1 MIQKRQIIAA
11 AAGVLLGYGIW
22 AAAQNFGGTA
32 DGGAGNAGYGRMADA
47 GGGAGAAGNTAAG
60 SGGLGA
66 DGTGVG
72 ADGSGLAGT
81 GRSADG
87 SGGSGAG
94 RSADGSGL
102 AGTGRSADGSSGTDF
117 SALSEVPELNEQEL
131 AAVRRLAAAV
141 KSGSKERIAA
151 ELLADGDTLSWLYYE
166 TFGEERYRYDGT
178 EFRADLAGEGLVL
191 TGAASVFYGSFG
203 ENGPEGRCTALQ
215 AVELE
220 KPRYDYSEGTWK
232 DGRMDG
238 AGVSGY
244 RYYQGPPQGEAEEVR
259 KEGRFVRG
267 KMEGTIT
274 YRNTGSDGVTATY
287 TMEVKEGVT
296 QPDDRWIPGPEEGI
310 YHLEADDNP
319 AYAYALTEEEMKQPR
334 WVNLLVWDVEE

>member
-1 MIQKRQIIAA
+1 MIQKRQMIAA

-32 DGGAGNAGYGRMADA
+32 DGGAGNTGYGRMADA
-47 GGGAGAAGNTAAG
+47 GGGAGAAGNTGAG
-60 SGGLGA
+60 ASGGLGA
-66 DGTGVG
+66 DGTGG
-72 ADGSGLAGT
+72 ADGSGLAGA
-81 GRSADG
+81 GQSA
-87 SGGSGAG
+87 SGGM
-94 RSADGSGL
+94 D
-102 AGTGRSADGSSGTDF
+102 SS
-117 SALSEVPELNEQEL
+117 SQSEAPELNEQER
-131 AAVRRLAAAV
+131 AAVQRLAAAV
-141 KSGSKERIAA
+141 KSGNKERIAS

-178 EFRADLAGEGLVL
+178 EFRTDLAGEGMVL

-220 KPRYDYSEGTWK
+220 KPRYDYSEVIWK

-244 RYYQGPPQGEAEEVR
+244 RYYQGPPQGEAEEIR
-259 KEGRFVRG
+259 REGRFVRG

-296 QPDDRWIPGPEEGI
+296 QPDDRWIPGPEEGV

>member
-1 MIQKRQIIAA
+1 M
-11 AAGVLLGYGIW
+11 
-22 AAAQNFGGTA
+22 
-32 DGGAGNAGYGRMADA
+32 
-47 GGGAGAAGNTAAG
+47 
-60 SGGLGA
+60 
-66 DGTGVG
+66 
-72 ADGSGLAGT
+72 
-81 GRSADG
+81 
-87 SGGSGAG
+87 
-94 RSADGSGL
+94 
-102 AGTGRSADGSSGTDF
+102 
-117 SALSEVPELNEQEL
+117 
-131 AAVRRLAAAV
+131 
-141 KSGSKERIAA
+141 
-151 ELLADGDTLSWLYYE
+151 
-166 TFGEERYRYDGT
+166 
-178 EFRADLAGEGLVL
+178 VL

-220 KPRYDYSEGTWK
+220 KPRYDYSEGIWK

-244 RYYQGPPQGEAEEVR
+244 RYYQGPPQGEAEEIR
-259 KEGRFVRG
+259 REGRFVRG

-296 QPDDRWIPGPEEGI
+296 QPDDRWIQGPEEGV

>member
-1 MIQKRQIIAA
+1 MIQKRQMIAA

-32 DGGAGNAGYGRMADA
+32 DGGAGNTGYGRMADA
-47 GGGAGAAGNTAAG
+47 GGGAAGNTGAG
-60 SGGLGA
+60 ASGGMGA
-66 DGTGVG
+66 DGTGG
-72 ADGSGLAGT
+72 ADGSGLAG
-81 GRSADG
+81 
-87 SGGSGAG
+87 AG
-94 RSADGSGL
+94 RSASG
-102 AGTGRSADGSSGTDF
+102 GMDSF
-117 SALSEVPELNEQEL
+117 SQSEAPELNEQER
-131 AAVRRLAAAV
+131 AAVQRLAAAV
-141 KSGSKERIAA
+141 KSGNKERIAS

-178 EFRADLAGEGLVL
+178 EFRTDLAGEGMVL

-220 KPRYDYSEGTWK
+220 KPRYDYSEGIWK

-244 RYYQGPPQGEAEEVR
+244 RYYQGPPQGEAEEIR
-259 KEGRFVRG
+259 REGRFVRG

-296 QPDDRWIPGPEEGI
+296 QPDDRWIPGPEEGV

>member
-32 DGGAGNAGYGRMADA
+32 DGGAGNTGYGRMADA
-47 GGGAGAAGNTAAG
+47 GDGAGASGNTGTGA
-60 SGGLGA
+60 SGGP
-66 DGTGVG
+66 G
-72 ADGSGLAGT
+72 ADGSGLAG
-81 GRSADG
+81 
-87 SGGSGAG
+87 AG
-94 RSADGSGL
+94 RSASG
-102 AGTGRSADGSSGTDF
+102 GMDSSSRSEA
-117 SALSEVPELNEQEL
+117 PELNEQER
-131 AAVRRLAAAV
+131 AAVQRLAAAV
-141 KSGSKERIAA
+141 KSGNKERIAS

-178 EFRADLAGEGLVL
+178 EFRTDLAGEGMVL

-220 KPRYDYSEGTWK
+220 KPRYDYSEGIWK

-244 RYYQGPPQGEAEEVR
+244 RYYQGPPQGEAEEIR
-259 KEGRFVRG
+259 REGRFVRG

-296 QPDDRWIPGPEEGI
+296 QPDDRWIPGPEEGV

-319 AYAYALTEEEMKQPR
+319 AYAYALTEEEMKQSR

>member
-1 MIQKRQIIAA
+1 MIQKRQMIAA

-32 DGGAGNAGYGRMADA
+32 DGGAGNTGYGRMADA
-47 GGGAGAAGNTAAG
+47 GGGAGAAGNTGAG
-60 SGGLGA
+60 ASDGLGA
-66 DGTGVG
+66 DGTGG
-72 ADGSGLAGT
+72 ADGSGLAGA
-81 GRSADG
+81 GQSA
-87 SGGSGAG
+87 SGGMDSSS
-94 RSADGSGL
+94 RSEA
-102 AGTGRSADGSSGTDF
+102 
-117 SALSEVPELNEQEL
+117 PELNEQER
-131 AAVRRLAAAV
+131 AAVQRLAAAV
-141 KSGSKERIAA
+141 KSGNKERIAS

-178 EFRADLAGEGLVL
+178 EFRTDLAGEGMVL

-220 KPRYDYSEGTWK
+220 KPRYDYSEGIWK

-244 RYYQGPPQGEAEEVR
+244 RYYQGPPQGEAEEIR
-259 KEGRFVRG
+259 REGRFVRG

-296 QPDDRWIPGPEEGI
+296 QPDDRWIPGPEEGV

>member
-32 DGGAGNAGYGRMADA
+32 DGGAGNTGYGRMADA
-47 GGGAGAAGNTAAG
+47 GDGAGASGNT
-60 SGGLGA
+60 
-66 DGTGVG
+66 GTGASGRPG
-72 ADGSGLAGT
+72 ADGSGLAG
-81 GRSADG
+81 
-87 SGGSGAG
+87 AG
-94 RSADGSGL
+94 RSASG
-102 AGTGRSADGSSGTDF
+102 GMDSSSRSEA
-117 SALSEVPELNEQEL
+117 PELNEQER
-131 AAVRRLAAAV
+131 AAVQRLAAAV
-141 KSGSKERIAA
+141 KSGNKERIAS

-178 EFRADLAGEGLVL
+178 EFRMDLAGEGMVL

-220 KPRYDYSEGTWK
+220 KPRYDYSEGIWK

-244 RYYQGPPQGEAEEVR
+244 RYYQGPPQGEAEEIR
-259 KEGRFVRG
+259 REGRFVRG

-296 QPDDRWIPGPEEGI
+296 QPDDRWIPGPEEGV

>member
-32 DGGAGNAGYGRMADA
+32 DGGAGNTGYGRMADA
-47 GGGAGAAGNTAAG
+47 GDGAGASGNTGAG
-60 SGGLGA
+60 ASGGL
-66 DGTGVG
+66 G
-72 ADGSGLAGT
+72 ADGSGLAG
-81 GRSADG
+81 
-87 SGGSGAG
+87 AG
-94 RSADGSGL
+94 RSASG
-102 AGTGRSADGSSGTDF
+102 GMDSSSRSEA
-117 SALSEVPELNEQEL
+117 PELNEQEW
-131 AAVRRLAAAV
+131 ATVQRLAAAV
-141 KSGSKERIAA
+141 KSGNKERIAS

-178 EFRADLAGEGLVL
+178 EFRTDLAGEGMVL

-220 KPRYDYSEGTWK
+220 KPRYDYSEGIWK

-244 RYYQGPPQGEAEEVR
+244 RYYQGPPQGEAEEIR
-259 KEGRFVRG
+259 REGRFVRG

-296 QPDDRWIPGPEEGI
+296 QPDDRWIPGPEEGV

>member
-1 MIQKRQIIAA
+1 MIQKRQMIAA

-32 DGGAGNAGYGRMADA
+32 DGGAGNTGYGRMADA
-47 GGGAGAAGNTAAG
+47 GGGAGAAGNTGAG
-60 SGGLGA
+60 ASGGM
-66 DGTGVG
+66 D
-72 ADGSGLAGT
+72 
-81 GRSADG
+81 
-87 SGGSGAG
+87 
-94 RSADGSGL
+94 
-102 AGTGRSADGSSGTDF
+102 SS
-117 SALSEVPELNEQEL
+117 SQSEAPELNEQER
-131 AAVRRLAAAV
+131 AAVQRLAAAV
-141 KSGSKERIAA
+141 KSGNKERIAS

-178 EFRADLAGEGLVL
+178 EFRTDLAGEGMVL

-220 KPRYDYSEGTWK
+220 KPRYDYSEGIWK

-244 RYYQGPPQGEAEEVR
+244 RYYQGPPQGEAEEIR
-259 KEGRFVRG
+259 REGRFVRG

-296 QPDDRWIPGPEEGI
+296 QPDDRWIPGPEEGV

>member
-32 DGGAGNAGYGRMADA
+32 DGGAGNTGYGRMADA
-47 GGGAGAAGNTAAG
+47 GDGAGASGNTGTGA
-60 SGGLGA
+60 SGGL
-66 DGTGVG
+66 G
-72 ADGSGLAGT
+72 ADGSGLAG
-81 GRSADG
+81 
-87 SGGSGAG
+87 AG
-94 RSADGSGL
+94 RSASG
-102 AGTGRSADGSSGTDF
+102 GMDSSSRSEA
-117 SALSEVPELNEQEL
+117 PELNEQER
-131 AAVRRLAAAV
+131 AAVQRLAAAV
-141 KSGSKERIAA
+141 KSGNKERIAS

-178 EFRADLAGEGLVL
+178 EFRTDLAGEGMVL

-220 KPRYDYSEGTWK
+220 KPRYDYSEGIWK

-244 RYYQGPPQGEAEEVR
+244 RYYQGPPQGEAEEIR
-259 KEGRFVRG
+259 REGRFVRG

-296 QPDDRWIPGPEEGI
+296 QPDDRWIPGPEEGV

>member
-1 MIQKRQIIAA
+1 MIQKRQMIAA

-32 DGGAGNAGYGRMADA
+32 DGGAGNTGYGRMADA
-47 GGGAGAAGNTAAG
+47 GGGAGAAGNTGAG
-60 SGGLGA
+60 ASGGLGA
-66 DGTGVG
+66 DGTGG
-72 ADGSGLAGT
+72 ADGSGLAGA
-81 GRSADG
+81 GQSV
-87 SGGSGAG
+87 SGGM
-94 RSADGSGL
+94 D
-102 AGTGRSADGSSGTDF
+102 SS
-117 SALSEVPELNEQEL
+117 SQSEAPELNEQER
-131 AAVRRLAAAV
+131 AAVQRLAAAV
-141 KSGSKERIAA
+141 KSGNKERIAS

-178 EFRADLAGEGLVL
+178 EFRTDLAGEGMVL

-220 KPRYDYSEGTWK
+220 KPRYDYSEGIWK

-244 RYYQGPPQGEAEEVR
+244 RYYQGPPQGEAEEIR
-259 KEGRFVRG
+259 REGRFVRG

-296 QPDDRWIPGPEEGI
+296 QPDDRWIPGPEEGV

>member
-1 MIQKRQIIAA
+1 MIQKRQMIAA

-32 DGGAGNAGYGRMADA
+32 DGGAGNTGYGRMADA
-47 GGGAGAAGNTAAG
+47 GGGAGAAGNTGAG
-60 SGGLGA
+60 ASGGLGA
-66 DGTGVG
+66 DGTGG
-72 ADGSGLAGT
+72 ADGSGLAG
-81 GRSADG
+81 
-87 SGGSGAG
+87 AG
-94 RSADGSGL
+94 RSASG
-102 AGTGRSADGSSGTDF
+102 GMDSS
-117 SALSEVPELNEQEL
+117 SQSEAPELNEQEL
-131 AAVRRLAAAV
+131 AAVQRLAAAV
-141 KSGSKERIAA
+141 KSGDKERIAS

-178 EFRADLAGEGLVL
+178 EFRTDLAGEGMVL

-220 KPRYDYSEGTWK
+220 KPRYDYSEGIWK

-244 RYYQGPPQGEAEEVR
+244 RYYQGPPQGEAEEIR
-259 KEGRFVRG
+259 REGRFVRG

-296 QPDDRWIPGPEEGI
+296 QPDDRWIPGPEEGV

>member
-1 MIQKRQIIAA
+1 MIQKRQMIAA

-32 DGGAGNAGYGRMADA
+32 DGGAGNTGYGRMADA
-47 GGGAGAAGNTAAG
+47 GGGAGAAGNTGAG
-60 SGGLGA
+60 ASGGLGA
-66 DGTGVG
+66 DGTGG
-72 ADGSGLAGT
+72 ADGSGLAGA
-81 GRSADG
+81 GQSA
-87 SGGSGAG
+87 SGGM
-94 RSADGSGL
+94 D
-102 AGTGRSADGSSGTDF
+102 SS
-117 SALSEVPELNEQEL
+117 SQSEAPELNEQER
-131 AAVRRLAAAV
+131 AAVQRLAAAV
-141 KSGSKERIAA
+141 KSGNKERIAS

-178 EFRADLAGEGLVL
+178 EFRTDLAGEGMVL

-220 KPRYDYSEGTWK
+220 NPRYDYSEGTWK

>member
-1 MIQKRQIIAA
+1 MP
-11 AAGVLLGYGIW
+11 
-22 AAAQNFGGTA
+22 GTRDMEGWRTPEA
-32 DGGAGNAGYGRMADA
+32 EPGQPETR
-47 GGGAGAAGNTAAG
+47 

-66 DGTGVG
+66 DGTGG
-72 ADGSGLAGT
+72 ADGSGLAG
-81 GRSADG
+81 
-87 SGGSGAG
+87 AG
-94 RSADGSGL
+94 RSASG
-102 AGTGRSADGSSGTDF
+102 GMDSS
-117 SALSEVPELNEQEL
+117 SKSEAPELNEQER
-131 AAVRRLAAAV
+131 AAVQRLAAAV
-141 KSGSKERIAA
+141 KSGNKERIAS

-178 EFRADLAGEGLVL
+178 EFRTDLAGEGMVL

-220 KPRYDYSEGTWK
+220 KPRYDYSEGIWK

-244 RYYQGPPQGEAEEVR
+244 RYYQGPPQGEAEEIR
-259 KEGRFVRG
+259 REGRFVRG

-296 QPDDRWIPGPEEGI
+296 QPDDRWIPGPEEGV

>member
-1 MIQKRQIIAA
+1 MIQKRQMIAA

-32 DGGAGNAGYGRMADA
+32 DGGAGNTGYGRMADA
-47 GGGAGAAGNTAAG
+47 GGGAGAAGNTGAG
-60 SGGLGA
+60 ASGGLGA
-66 DGTGVG
+66 DGTGG
-72 ADGSGLAGT
+72 ADGSGLAG
-81 GRSADG
+81 
-87 SGGSGAG
+87 AG
-94 RSADGSGL
+94 RSASG
-102 AGTGRSADGSSGTDF
+102 GMDSS
-117 SALSEVPELNEQEL
+117 SKSEAPELNEQER
-131 AAVRRLAAAV
+131 AAVQRLAAAV
-141 KSGSKERIAA
+141 KSGNKERIAS

-178 EFRADLAGEGLVL
+178 EFRTDLAGEGMVL

-220 KPRYDYSEGTWK
+220 KPRYDYSEGIWK

-244 RYYQGPPQGEAEEVR
+244 RYYQGPPQGEAEEIR
-259 KEGRFVRG
+259 REGRFVRG

-296 QPDDRWIPGPEEGI
+296 QPDDRWIPGPEEGV

>member
-1 MIQKRQIIAA
+1 
-11 AAGVLLGYGIW
+11 
-22 AAAQNFGGTA
+22 
-32 DGGAGNAGYGRMADA
+32 MADA
-47 GGGAGAAGNTAAG
+47 GGGAGAAGNTGAG
-60 SGGLGA
+60 ASGGLGA
-66 DGTGVG
+66 DGTGG
-72 ADGSGLAGT
+72 ADGSGLAG
-81 GRSADG
+81 
-87 SGGSGAG
+87 AG
-94 RSADGSGL
+94 RSASG
-102 AGTGRSADGSSGTDF
+102 GMDSS
-117 SALSEVPELNEQEL
+117 SQSEAPELNEQER
-131 AAVRRLAAAV
+131 AAVQRLAAAV
-141 KSGSKERIAA
+141 KSGNKERIAS

-178 EFRADLAGEGLVL
+178 EFRTDLAGEGMVL

-220 KPRYDYSEGTWK
+220 KPRYDYSEGIWK

-244 RYYQGPPQGEAEEVR
+244 RYYQGPPQGEAEEIR
-259 KEGRFVRG
+259 REGRFVRG

-296 QPDDRWIPGPEEGI
+296 QPDDRWIPGPEEGV

>member
-1 MIQKRQIIAA
+1 MIQKRQMIAA

-32 DGGAGNAGYGRMADA
+32 DGGAGNTGYGRMADA
-47 GGGAGAAGNTAAG
+47 GGGAGAAGNTGAG
-60 SGGLGA
+60 ASDGLGA
-66 DGTGVG
+66 DGTGG
-72 ADGSGLAGT
+72 ADGSGLAGA
-81 GRSADG
+81 GQSA
-87 SGGSGAG
+87 SGGM
-94 RSADGSGL
+94 D
-102 AGTGRSADGSSGTDF
+102 SS
-117 SALSEVPELNEQEL
+117 SQSEAPELNEQER
-131 AAVRRLAAAV
+131 AAVQRLAAAV
-141 KSGSKERIAA
+141 KSGNKERIAS

-178 EFRADLAGEGLVL
+178 EFRTDLAGEGMVL

-220 KPRYDYSEGTWK
+220 KPRYDYSEGIWK

-244 RYYQGPPQGEAEEVR
+244 RYYQGPPQGEAEEIR
-259 KEGRFVRG
+259 REGRFVRG

-296 QPDDRWIPGPEEGI
+296 QPDDRWIPGPEEGV

>member
-1 MIQKRQIIAA
+1 MIQKRQMIAA

-32 DGGAGNAGYGRMADA
+32 DG
-47 GGGAGAAGNTAAG
+47 
-60 SGGLGA
+60 
-66 DGTGVG
+66 
-72 ADGSGLAGT
+72 SGLAGA
-81 GRSADG
+81 GQSA
-87 SGGSGAG
+87 SGGM
-94 RSADGSGL
+94 D
-102 AGTGRSADGSSGTDF
+102 SS
-117 SALSEVPELNEQEL
+117 SQSEAPELNEQER
-131 AAVRRLAAAV
+131 AAVQRLAAAV
-141 KSGSKERIAA
+141 KSGNKERIAS

-178 EFRADLAGEGLVL
+178 EFRTDLAGEGMVL

-220 KPRYDYSEGTWK
+220 KPRYDYSEGIWK

-244 RYYQGPPQGEAEEVR
+244 RYYQGPPQGEAEEIR
-259 KEGRFVRG
+259 REGRFVRG

-296 QPDDRWIPGPEEGI
+296 QPDDRWIPGPEEGV

>member
-32 DGGAGNAGYGRMADA
+32 DGGAGNTGYGRMADA
-47 GGGAGAAGNTAAG
+47 GDGAGASGNTGTGA
-60 SGGLGA
+60 SGGLG
-66 DGTGVG
+66 V
-72 ADGSGLAGT
+72 DGSGLAG
-81 GRSADG
+81 
-87 SGGSGAG
+87 AG
-94 RSADGSGL
+94 RSASG
-102 AGTGRSADGSSGTDF
+102 GMDSSSRSEA
-117 SALSEVPELNEQEL
+117 PELNEQER
-131 AAVRRLAAAV
+131 AAVQRLAAAV
-141 KSGSKERIAA
+141 KSGNKERIAS

-178 EFRADLAGEGLVL
+178 EFRTDLAGEGMVL

-220 KPRYDYSEGTWK
+220 KPRYDYSEGIWK

-244 RYYQGPPQGEAEEVR
+244 RYYQGPPQGEAEEIR
-259 KEGRFVRG
+259 REGRFVRG

-296 QPDDRWIPGPEEGI
+296 QPDDRWIPGPEEGV

>member
-1 MIQKRQIIAA
+1 MIQKRQMIAA

-32 DGGAGNAGYGRMADA
+32 DGGAGNTGYGRMADA
-47 GGGAGAAGNTAAG
+47 GGGAGAAGNTGAG
-60 SGGLGA
+60 ASG
-66 DGTGVG
+66 G
-72 ADGSGLAGT
+72 ADGSGLAGA
-81 GRSADG
+81 GQSA
-87 SGGSGAG
+87 SGGM
-94 RSADGSGL
+94 D
-102 AGTGRSADGSSGTDF
+102 SS
-117 SALSEVPELNEQEL
+117 SQSEAPELNEQER
-131 AAVRRLAAAV
+131 AAVQRLAAAV
-141 KSGSKERIAA
+141 KSGNKERIAS

-178 EFRADLAGEGLVL
+178 EFRTDLAGEGMVL

-220 KPRYDYSEGTWK
+220 KPRYDYSEGIWK

-244 RYYQGPPQGEAEEVR
+244 RYYQGPPQGEAEEIR
-259 KEGRFVRG
+259 REGRFVRG

-296 QPDDRWIPGPEEGI
+296 QPDDRWIPGPEEGV

>member
-32 DGGAGNAGYGRMADA
+32 DGGAGNTGYGRMADA
-47 GGGAGAAGNTAAG
+47 GDGAGASGNTGAG
-60 SGGLGA
+60 ASGGL
-66 DGTGVG
+66 G
-72 ADGSGLAGT
+72 ADGSGLAG
-81 GRSADG
+81 
-87 SGGSGAG
+87 AG
-94 RSADGSGL
+94 RSASG
-102 AGTGRSADGSSGTDF
+102 GMDSSSRSEA
-117 SALSEVPELNEQEL
+117 PELNEQER
-131 AAVRRLAAAV
+131 AAVQRLAAAV
-141 KSGSKERIAA
+141 KSGNKERIAS

-178 EFRADLAGEGLVL
+178 EFRTDLAGEGMVL

-215 AVELE
+215 AVGLE
-220 KPRYDYSEGTWK
+220 KPRYDYSEGIWK

-244 RYYQGPPQGEAEEVR
+244 RYYQGPPQGEAEEIR
-259 KEGRFVRG
+259 REGRFVRG

-296 QPDDRWIPGPEEGI
+296 QPDDRWIPGPEEGV

>member
-1 MIQKRQIIAA
+1 MIQKRQMIAA

-32 DGGAGNAGYGRMADA
+32 DGGAGNTGYGRMADA
-47 GGGAGAAGNTAAG
+47 GGGAGAAGNTGAG
-60 SGGLGA
+60 ASSGLGA
-66 DGTGVG
+66 DGTGG
-72 ADGSGLAGT
+72 ADGSGLAG
-81 GRSADG
+81 
-87 SGGSGAG
+87 AG
-94 RSADGSGL
+94 RSASG
-102 AGTGRSADGSSGTDF
+102 GMDSS
-117 SALSEVPELNEQEL
+117 SQSEAPELNEQER
-131 AAVRRLAAAV
+131 AAVQRLAAAV
-141 KSGSKERIAA
+141 KSGNKERIAS

-178 EFRADLAGEGLVL
+178 EFRTDLAGEGMVL

-220 KPRYDYSEGTWK
+220 KPRYDYSEGIWK

-244 RYYQGPPQGEAEEVR
+244 RYYQGPPQGEAEEIR
-259 KEGRFVRG
+259 REGRFVRG

-296 QPDDRWIPGPEEGI
+296 QPDDRWIPGPEEGV

>member
-1 MIQKRQIIAA
+1 MIQKRQMIAA

-32 DGGAGNAGYGRMADA
+32 DGGAGNTGYGRMADA
-47 GGGAGAAGNTAAG
+47 GGGAGAAGNTGAG
-60 SGGLGA
+60 ASGGLGA
-66 DGTGVG
+66 DGTGG
-72 ADGSGLAGT
+72 ADGSGLAGA
-81 GRSADG
+81 GQSA
-87 SGGSGAG
+87 SGGMDSSS
-94 RSADGSGL
+94 RSEA
-102 AGTGRSADGSSGTDF
+102 
-117 SALSEVPELNEQEL
+117 PELNEQER
-131 AAVRRLAAAV
+131 AAVQRLAAAV
-141 KSGSKERIAA
+141 KSGNKERIAS

-178 EFRADLAGEGLVL
+178 EFRTDLAGEGMVL

-220 KPRYDYSEGTWK
+220 KPRYDYSEGIWK

-244 RYYQGPPQGEAEEVR
+244 RYYQGPPQGEAEEIR
-259 KEGRFVRG
+259 REGRFVRG

-296 QPDDRWIPGPEEGI
+296 QPDDRWIPGPEEGV

>member
-1 MIQKRQIIAA
+1 MIQKRQMIAA

-32 DGGAGNAGYGRMADA
+32 DGGAGNTGYGRMADA
-47 GGGAGAAGNTAAG
+47 GGGAGAAGNTGAG
-60 SGGLGA
+60 ASGGMGA
-66 DGTGVG
+66 DGTGG
-72 ADGSGLAGT
+72 ADGSGLAG
-81 GRSADG
+81 
-87 SGGSGAG
+87 AG
-94 RSADGSGL
+94 RSASG
-102 AGTGRSADGSSGTDF
+102 GMDSS
-117 SALSEVPELNEQEL
+117 SQSEAPELNEQEL
-131 AAVRRLAAAV
+131 AAVQRLAAAV
-141 KSGSKERIAA
+141 KSGDKERIAS

-178 EFRADLAGEGLVL
+178 EFRTDLAGEGMVL

-220 KPRYDYSEGTWK
+220 KPRYDYSEGIWK

-244 RYYQGPPQGEAEEVR
+244 RYYQGPPQGEAEEIR
-259 KEGRFVRG
+259 REGRFVRG

-296 QPDDRWIPGPEEGI
+296 QPDDRWIPGPEEGV

>member
-32 DGGAGNAGYGRMADA
+32 DGGAGNTGYGRMADA
-47 GGGAGAAGNTAAG
+47 GAGAGASGNTGTGA
-60 SGGLGA
+60 SGGL
-66 DGTGVG
+66 G
-72 ADGSGLAGT
+72 ADGSGLAG
-81 GRSADG
+81 
-87 SGGSGAG
+87 AG
-94 RSADGSGL
+94 RSASG
-102 AGTGRSADGSSGTDF
+102 GMDSSSRSEA
-117 SALSEVPELNEQEL
+117 PELNEQER
-131 AAVRRLAAAV
+131 AAVQRLAAAV
-141 KSGSKERIAA
+141 KSGNKERIAS

-178 EFRADLAGEGLVL
+178 EFRTDLAGEGMVL

-220 KPRYDYSEGTWK
+220 KPRYDYSEGIWK

-244 RYYQGPPQGEAEEVR
+244 RYYQGPPQGEAEEIR
-259 KEGRFVRG
+259 REGRFVRG
-267 KMEGTIT
+267 KMEGIIT

-296 QPDDRWIPGPEEGI
+296 QPDDRWIPGPEEGV

>member
-1 MIQKRQIIAA
+1 
-11 AAGVLLGYGIW
+11 
-22 AAAQNFGGTA
+22 
-32 DGGAGNAGYGRMADA
+32 MADA
-47 GGGAGAAGNTAAG
+47 GGGAGAAGNTGAG
-60 SGGLGA
+60 ASGGLGA
-66 DGTGVG
+66 DGTGG
-72 ADGSGLAGT
+72 ADGSGLAGA
-81 GRSADG
+81 GQSA
-87 SGGSGAG
+87 SGGM
-94 RSADGSGL
+94 D
-102 AGTGRSADGSSGTDF
+102 SS
-117 SALSEVPELNEQEL
+117 SQSEAPELNEQER
-131 AAVRRLAAAV
+131 AAVQRLAAAV
-141 KSGSKERIAA
+141 KSGNKERIAS

-178 EFRADLAGEGLVL
+178 EFRTDLAGEGMVL

>member
-1 MIQKRQIIAA
+1 MIQKRQMIAA

-32 DGGAGNAGYGRMADA
+32 DGGAGNTGYGRMADA
-47 GGGAGAAGNTAAG
+47 GGGAGAAGNTGAG
-60 SGGLGA
+60 APGGLGA
-66 DGTGVG
+66 DGTGG
-72 ADGSGLAGT
+72 ADGSGLAG
-81 GRSADG
+81 
-87 SGGSGAG
+87 AG
-94 RSADGSGL
+94 RSASG
-102 AGTGRSADGSSGTDF
+102 GMDSS
-117 SALSEVPELNEQEL
+117 SQSEAPELNEQER
-131 AAVRRLAAAV
+131 AAVQRLAAAV
-141 KSGSKERIAA
+141 KSGNKERIAS

-178 EFRADLAGEGLVL
+178 EFRTDLAGEGMVL

-220 KPRYDYSEGTWK
+220 KPRYDYSEGIWK

-244 RYYQGPPQGEAEEVR
+244 RYYQGPPQGEAEEIR
-259 KEGRFVRG
+259 REGRFVRG

-296 QPDDRWIPGPEEGI
+296 QPDDRWIPGPEEGV

>member
-1 MIQKRQIIAA
+1 MIQKRQMIAA

-32 DGGAGNAGYGRMADA
+32 DGGAGNTGDGRMADA
-47 GGGAGAAGNTAAG
+47 GGGAGAAGNTGAG
-60 SGGLGA
+60 ASGGLGA
-66 DGTGVG
+66 DGTGG
-72 ADGSGLAGT
+72 ADGSGLAGA
-81 GRSADG
+81 GQSA
-87 SGGSGAG
+87 SGGM
-94 RSADGSGL
+94 D
-102 AGTGRSADGSSGTDF
+102 SS
-117 SALSEVPELNEQEL
+117 SQSEAPELNEQER
-131 AAVRRLAAAV
+131 AAVQRLAAAV
-141 KSGSKERIAA
+141 KSGNKERIAS

-178 EFRADLAGEGLVL
+178 EFRTDLAGEGMVL

-220 KPRYDYSEGTWK
+220 KPRYDYSEGIWK

-244 RYYQGPPQGEAEEVR
+244 RYYQGPPQGEAEEIR
-259 KEGRFVRG
+259 REGRFVRG

-296 QPDDRWIPGPEEGI
+296 QPDDRWIPGPEEGV

>member
-47 GGGAGAAGNTAAG
+47 GAAGNAGAG

-72 ADGSGLAGT
+72 ADGSGF
-81 GRSADG
+81 
-87 SGGSGAG
+87 
-94 RSADGSGL
+94 

>member
-32 DGGAGNAGYGRMADA
+32 DGGAGNTGYGRMADA
-47 GGGAGAAGNTAAG
+47 GDGAGA
-60 SGGLGA
+60 SGGL
-66 DGTGVG
+66 G
-72 ADGSGLAGT
+72 ADGSGLAG
-81 GRSADG
+81 
-87 SGGSGAG
+87 AG
-94 RSADGSGL
+94 RSASG
-102 AGTGRSADGSSGTDF
+102 GMDSSSRSEA
-117 SALSEVPELNEQEL
+117 PELNEQER
-131 AAVRRLAAAV
+131 AAVQRLAAAV
-141 KSGSKERIAA
+141 KSGNKERIAS

-178 EFRADLAGEGLVL
+178 EFRTDLAGEGMVL

-220 KPRYDYSEGTWK
+220 KPRYDYSEGIWK

-244 RYYQGPPQGEAEEVR
+244 RYYQGPPQGEAEEIR
-259 KEGRFVRG
+259 REGRFVRG

-296 QPDDRWIPGPEEGI
+296 QPDDRWIPGPEEGV

>member
-1 MIQKRQIIAA
+1 MIQKRQMIAA

-32 DGGAGNAGYGRMADA
+32 DGGAGNTGYGRMADA
-47 GGGAGAAGNTAAG
+47 GGGAGAAGNTGAG
-60 SGGLGA
+60 ASGGLGA
-66 DGTGVG
+66 DGTGG
-72 ADGSGLAGT
+72 ADGSGLAGA
-81 GRSADG
+81 GQSA
-87 SGGSGAG
+87 SGGMDSSS
-94 RSADGSGL
+94 RSEA
-102 AGTGRSADGSSGTDF
+102 
-117 SALSEVPELNEQEL
+117 PELNEQER
-131 AAVRRLAAAV
+131 AAVQRLAAAV
-141 KSGSKERIAA
+141 KSGNKERIAS

-178 EFRADLAGEGLVL
+178 EFRTDLAGEGMVL

-220 KPRYDYSEGTWK
+220 KPRYDYSEGIWK

-244 RYYQGPPQGEAEEVR
+244 RYYQGPPQGEAEEIR
-259 KEGRFVRG
+259 REGRFVRG

-287 TMEVKEGVT
+287 TMEAKEGVT
-296 QPDDRWIPGPEEGI
+296 QPDDRWIPGPEEGV

>member
-1 MIQKRQIIAA
+1 MIQKRQMIAA

-32 DGGAGNAGYGRMADA
+32 DGGAGNTGYGRMADA
-47 GGGAGAAGNTAAG
+47 GGGAGAAGNTGAG
-60 SGGLGA
+60 ASGGLGA
-66 DGTGVG
+66 DGTGG
-72 ADGSGLAGT
+72 ADGSGLAGA
-81 GRSADG
+81 GQSA
-87 SGGSGAG
+87 SGGM
-94 RSADGSGL
+94 D
-102 AGTGRSADGSSGTDF
+102 SS
-117 SALSEVPELNEQEL
+117 SQSEAPELNEQEL
-131 AAVRRLAAAV
+131 AAVQRLAAAV
-141 KSGSKERIAA
+141 KSGDKERIAS
-151 ELLADGDTLSWLYYE
+151 ELLADGDTLSWLYYV
-166 TFGEERYRYDGT
+166 TCGEERYRYDGT
-178 EFRADLAGEGLVL
+178 EFRTDLAGEGMVL

-220 KPRYDYSEGTWK
+220 KPRYDYSEGIWK

-244 RYYQGPPQGEAEEVR
+244 RYYQGPPQGEAEEIR
-259 KEGRFVRG
+259 REGRFVRG

-296 QPDDRWIPGPEEGI
+296 QPDDRWIQGPEEGV

>member
-1 MIQKRQIIAA
+1 MIQKRQMIAA

-32 DGGAGNAGYGRMADA
+32 DGGAGNTGYGRMADA
-47 GGGAGAAGNTAAG
+47 GGGAGAAGNTGAG
-60 SGGLGA
+60 ASGGLGA
-66 DGTGVG
+66 DGTGG
-72 ADGSGLAGT
+72 ADGSGLAGA
-81 GRSADG
+81 GQSA
-87 SGGSGAG
+87 SGGMDSSS
-94 RSADGSGL
+94 RSEA
-102 AGTGRSADGSSGTDF
+102 
-117 SALSEVPELNEQEL
+117 PELNEQER
-131 AAVRRLAAAV
+131 AAVQRLAAAV
-141 KSGSKERIAA
+141 KSGNKERIAL
-151 ELLADGDTLSWLYYE
+151 ELLADGDTLGWLYYE

-178 EFRADLAGEGLVL
+178 EFRTDLAGEGMVL

-220 KPRYDYSEGTWK
+220 KPRYDYSEGIWK

-244 RYYQGPPQGEAEEVR
+244 RYYQGPPQGEAEEIR
-259 KEGRFVRG
+259 REGRFVRG

-287 TMEVKEGVT
+287 TMEAKEGVT
-296 QPDDRWIPGPEEGI
+296 QPDDRWIPGPEEGV

>member
-1 MIQKRQIIAA
+1 MIQKRQMIAA

-32 DGGAGNAGYGRMADA
+32 DSGAGNTGYGRMADA
-47 GGGAGAAGNTAAG
+47 GDGAGTAGNTGAGA
-60 SGGLGA
+60 SGGL
-66 DGTGVG
+66 G
-72 ADGSGLAGT
+72 ADGSGLAG
-81 GRSADG
+81 
-87 SGGSGAG
+87 AG
-94 RSADGSGL
+94 RSVSG
-102 AGTGRSADGSSGTDF
+102 GMDSS
-117 SALSEVPELNEQEL
+117 SQSEAPELNEQER
-131 AAVRRLAAAV
+131 AAVQRLAAAV
-141 KSGSKERIAA
+141 KSGNKERIAS

-178 EFRADLAGEGLVL
+178 EFRTDLAGEGMVL

-220 KPRYDYSEGTWK
+220 KPRYDYSEGIWK

-244 RYYQGPPQGEAEEVR
+244 RYYQGPPQGEAEEILR
-259 KEGRFVRG
+259 EGRFVRG

-296 QPDDRWIPGPEEGI
+296 QPDDRWIPGPEEGV

>member
-1 MIQKRQIIAA
+1 MIQKRQMIAA

-32 DGGAGNAGYGRMADA
+32 DGGAGNTGYGRMADA
-47 GGGAGAAGNTAAG
+47 GGGAGAAGNTGAG
-60 SGGLGA
+60 ASGGLGA
-66 DGTGVG
+66 DGTGG
-72 ADGSGLAGT
+72 ADGSGLAGA
-81 GRSADG
+81 GQSA
-87 SGGSGAG
+87 SGGM
-94 RSADGSGL
+94 D
-102 AGTGRSADGSSGTDF
+102 SS
-117 SALSEVPELNEQEL
+117 SQSEAPELNEQEL
-131 AAVRRLAAAV
+131 AAVQRLAAAV
-141 KSGSKERIAA
+141 KSGDKERIAS

-178 EFRADLAGEGLVL
+178 EFRTDLAGEGMVL

-203 ENGPEGRCTALQ
+203 ENGPEGRCTALH

-220 KPRYDYSEGTWK
+220 KPRYDYSEGIWK

-244 RYYQGPPQGEAEEVR
+244 RYYQGPPQGEAEEIR
-259 KEGRFVRG
+259 REGRFVRG

>member
-1 MIQKRQIIAA
+1 M
-11 AAGVLLGYGIW
+11 
-22 AAAQNFGGTA
+22 
-32 DGGAGNAGYGRMADA
+32 
-47 GGGAGAAGNTAAG
+47 
-60 SGGLGA
+60 
-66 DGTGVG
+66 
-72 ADGSGLAGT
+72 
-81 GRSADG
+81 
-87 SGGSGAG
+87 
-94 RSADGSGL
+94 
-102 AGTGRSADGSSGTDF
+102 
-117 SALSEVPELNEQEL
+117 
-131 AAVRRLAAAV
+131 
-141 KSGSKERIAA
+141 
-151 ELLADGDTLSWLYYE
+151 
-166 TFGEERYRYDGT
+166 
-178 EFRADLAGEGLVL
+178 L